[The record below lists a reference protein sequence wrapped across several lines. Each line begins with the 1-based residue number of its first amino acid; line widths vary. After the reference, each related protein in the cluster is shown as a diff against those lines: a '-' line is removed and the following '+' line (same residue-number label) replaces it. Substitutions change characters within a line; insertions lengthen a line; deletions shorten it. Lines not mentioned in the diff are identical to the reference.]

1 MVILRGWAEAPLSPR
16 LQGQSPGARGRP
28 TGRATTLKAK
38 SPRALPQRADLTSPT
53 GAREFRSHQTAQ
65 TLLSAQ
71 AVGPQQAAHL
81 PPLGHPT
88 PRPAKQPAPSLEC
101 SQEGRRADLDSPQQ
115 KLAARA
121 REAGPCP
128 PR

>member
-16 LQGQSPGARGRP
+16 LQGQSPGAQGRP

-71 AVGPQQAAHL
+71 AVGPQQAAH
-81 PPLGHPT
+81 PT
-88 PRPAKQPAPSLEC
+88 PTGTPHSRTSPAAGSEFGVLPGRTKSRPGFLTTETS
-101 SQEGRRADLDSPQQ
+101 G
-115 KLAARA
+115 
-121 REAGPCP
+121 G
-128 PR
+128 